1 MALGLTTAVNAIQDL
16 KPEVQAL
23 ACACLFTLYQK
34 RVRNEIST
42 AELITLANNIMYS
55 EETGEIRVEFVAM
68 GDYLKN
74 EI

>member
-16 KPEVQAL
+16 KPEAQAL
-23 ACACLFTLYQK
+23 ACACLFSLYQK

-42 AELITLANNIMYS
+42 TELITLANNIMYS
-55 EETGEIRVEFVAM
+55 EETGELRVEFVAM
-68 GDYLKN
+68 GDYLQN